1 MAPKALTGWIGFGA
15 HSEAS
20 GGTSNHLPKFAGS
33 MTNAPSWRRCSPARR
48 DGVTR
53 GHAGL
58 RTNREQVSMTG
69 FTKSLLAASALVALT
84 AGGAQADIAIA
95 TAGPMTGQYAIFGDQ
110 MKRGAEMAVKDINAA
125 GGVLG
130 EQLTLEIGDDACDP
144 KQAVAV
150 ANQMV
155 NAGVVLVAGHF
166 CSGSSIPASAVYNEE
181 GILQISPASTNPQ
194 LTEQGF
200 DNVFRV
206 CGRDD
211 QQGTYAANY
220 VVDNG
225 VGSKI
230 AVVHDKTPYGKGLAD
245 EFKKQ
250 LNARGVEETMYEA
263 ITAGDRDFTALITK
277 MKEAGVDLIYLGGY
291 HTEAGLIARQAKE
304 QGINATMMSG
314 DALVTDEYWAITG
327 DTGQGTLMTF
337 SPDPRKNEVAAPVVA
352 EFEAAG
358 YDPEGYTL
366 YTYAA
371 IQIWAQAAEQA
382 GSTDLDA
389 VIEALNGNQFE
400 TVLGTVSFDDKGD
413 VEGSSY
419 VMYEWADGQY
429 AEKGS

>member
-1 MAPKALTGWIGFGA
+1 
-15 HSEAS
+15 
-20 GGTSNHLPKFAGS
+20 
-33 MTNAPSWRRCSPARR
+33 
-48 DGVTR
+48 
-53 GHAGL
+53 
-58 RTNREQVSMTG
+58 MTG

-155 NAGVVLVAGHF
+155 NAGVVLMAGHF

-200 DNVFRV
+200 ENVFRT

-220 VVDNG
+220 VVDNN
-225 VGSKI
+225 VGSKVAI
-230 AVVHDKTPYGKGLAD
+230 VHDKTAYGKGLAD
-245 EFKKQ
+245 EFKKA

-263 ITAGDRDFTALITK
+263 ITAGDRDFTSLITK

-337 SPDPRKNEVAAPVVA
+337 SPDPRKNPAAAPVVA
-352 EFEAAG
+352 EFEAGG

-366 YTYAA
+366 YTYAT
-371 IQIWAQAAEQA
+371 IQAWAQAVEKA
-382 GSTDLDA
+382 GTTDLDA
-389 VIEALNGNQFE
+389 VVEALHSNQFE
-400 TVLGTVSFDDKGD
+400 TVLGTISFDDKGD
-413 VEGSSY
+413 VEGENY